1 MIKKLLFAVVIA
13 AVAGNAYA
21 DTTTQTVTT
30 QNYVDTNFQTKI
42 PAKTNSLD
50 YVITAT
56 DTAGVTAQR
65 ALYDEGRESGYNDYN
80 YIIDTFP
87 EYADAVKGQVP
98 TMNGLTGV
106 MKWMI
111 PANGVGNVVKNAPSG
126 ERIHYLPEF
135 SDTAGRLYRIRTVNS
150 MEENIGNWQR
160 YNVIP
165 TLAALDSG
173 METKQDKMTCARYIT
188 GAEETS
194 ENCLLWNLPD

>member
-1 MIKKLLFAVVIA
+1 MSKKLLFAMAIA
-13 AVAGNAYA
+13 AVAGNGDVYKRQ
-21 DTTTQTVTT
+21 QTVTT

-42 PAKTNSLD
+42 PAAGTNAATLGNTIVTYTDNAGTIGERQFFTSSYNA
-50 YVITAT
+50 YVPMSENPT
-56 DTAGVTAQR
+56 
-65 ALYDEGRESGYNDYN
+65 YSY
-80 YIIDTFP
+80 
-87 EYADAVKGQVP
+87 VKDRVP
-98 TMNGLTGV
+98 TMNSLNDAL
-106 MKWMI
+106 KWSI
-111 PANGVGNVVKNAPSG
+111 PANGIGNGVKNAPSG
-126 ERIHYLPEF
+126 ERVHYLPEF

-150 MEENIGNWQR
+150 MDESIGSLQR